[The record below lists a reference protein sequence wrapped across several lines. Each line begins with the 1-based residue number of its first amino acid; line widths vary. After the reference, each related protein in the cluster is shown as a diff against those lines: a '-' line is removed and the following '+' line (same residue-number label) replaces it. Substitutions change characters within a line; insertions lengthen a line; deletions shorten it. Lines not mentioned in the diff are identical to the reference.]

1 MNETLTDREKEVLKY
16 VVENFIRIASP
27 IGSRSVSKKT
37 DLHLSSATIRNVM
50 SDLEEM
56 DLLNTP
62 HTSAGRIPTD
72 KGYRYYVDMLMNNEK
87 LNLEEEYRIKSQFDD
102 MNMNIVESRDLYIET
117 SRILGKITHLL
128 SVVSQ
133 PLMSK
138 GVFDKLEFVSL
149 ASNKILVVLNIR
161 SGMVKTVIMEIDSEI
176 PKSKL
181 DDLSSFLNERLQG
194 LTLDQIRVSIAER
207 VKDYNCKEPE
217 LIRLFVNSLD
227 KLYTDEEKGNRIYVG
242 GTGDLIMQPEFEDPK
257 NFKEIINL
265 AEDKNLV
272 IHIFQNSLKS
282 DNEVLISIG
291 SENEE
296 ERLKNYSVV
305 TTSYNAG
312 NVKGNIG
319 VIGPKRMNYARMIS
333 LLQYTSKIINERS
346 I

>member
-72 KGYRYYVDMLMNNEK
+72 KGYRYYVDMLMNSEK

-242 GTGDLIMQPEFEDPK
+242 GTGDLMLQPEFEDPK

-272 IHIFQNSLKS
+272 IHIFQNSFKS

-305 TTSYNAG
+305 TTSYNSG

-333 LLQYTSKIINERS
+333 LLQYTSKIINDKS